1 MSYQII
7 NGEYVRMRREDE
19 LPQDMTEQSIE
30 NALVELGVDREDL
43 EFGTV
48 MGPDKQ
54 RYIRYRY
61 WRPLPISNSQFAELP
76 LYENV
81 YDEDDC
87 GYLYSYEI
95 LNK

>member
-30 NALVELGVDREDL
+30 NALVGLGVDREDL
-43 EFGTV
+43 EFRTV

-61 WRPLPISNSQFAELP
+61 WKPLPISNSEFAELP
-76 LYENV
+76 LYESI
-81 YDEDDC
+81 YEDDGC
-87 GYLYSYEI
+87 GYKYMYE
-95 LNK
+95 LKF

>member
-7 NGEYVRMRREDE
+7 NGEYVKMRHESE

-43 EFGTV
+43 EFSGGYGHTR
-48 MGPDKQ
+48 

-61 WRPLPISNSQFAELP
+61 WRSLPISFDDMVELD
-76 LYENV
+76 LEEYAD
-81 YDEDDC
+81 YDDDC
-87 GYLYSYEI
+87 GYRYIYFI
-95 LNK
+95 

>member
-7 NGEYVRMRREDE
+7 NGEYVRMRREGE
-19 LPQDMTEQSIE
+19 MPQNEKEQLIE
-30 NALVELGVDREDL
+30 DALVELGVDREDL

-76 LYENV
+76 LYESA
-81 YDEDDC
+81 YDDDDC
-87 GYLYSYEI
+87 GYKYAYEI

>member
-7 NGEYVRMRREDE
+7 DGEYVKMRRESE

-43 EFGTV
+43 EFSGGYGCTR
-48 MGPDKQ
+48 

-61 WRPLPISNSQFAELP
+61 WRRLPISFENMIELG
-76 LYENV
+76 LDEDID
-81 YDEDDC
+81 YDDDC
-87 GYLYSYEI
+87 GYKYNYVI
-95 LNK
+95 L

>member
-43 EFGTV
+43 EFSGGYGHTR
-48 MGPDKQ
+48 
-54 RYIRYRY
+54 RYIRYGY
-61 WRPLPISNSQFAELP
+61 WKSLPISDDDAFELG
-76 LYENV
+76 LEEESDW
-81 YDEDDC
+81 DEDC
-87 GYLYSYEI
+87 GYKYNYI
-95 LNK
+95 IHG